1 MKPTSVKWHTGTTR
15 SALSQKVLFHVPK
28 VVILSPHFPPATLA
42 GVHRARHMAKY
53 LPAYGWE
60 PIIIRADEAHYTE
73 KLDPELAKLVPQTV
87 RQIRTSAFPAT
98 IARKFGVGDIGL
110 RAYLPFKQVLAQV
123 IPSER
128 PDIVFITGSPYYPF
142 LLTHWIKQTFDIP
155 VVLDLQD
162 PWVSAEGALRPKLS
176 KGGLSHLLSKVL
188 EPMAI
193 KHARFVTSVSDRQN
207 DEMAERYPWLNR
219 LAMAAIPIGGDPE
232 DFDALRVNPP
242 QCPIVRLDHT
252 RINLS
257 YVGTFLPK
265 AGPLVST
272 LFKALSQF
280 RERAPDLA
288 NKLLLN
294 FVGTS
299 NQPNGG
305 GTHLIRPLAAAAGVQ
320 DLVNEVPQ
328 RVPFLEALS
337 ILANSNGLMMIGSDE
352 PHYTASKIYPGLM
365 SATPFLSMFHAASSA
380 HKILTEAGGGFPHSF
395 NSVDEL
401 PSLQKSLAYVFE
413 RFATG
418 QINVAPPN
426 PAAYEDYTAKHV
438 AGSFADV
445 FNRVIS

>member
-1 MKPTSVKWHTGTTR
+1 
-15 SALSQKVLFHVPK
+15 VPK

-53 LPAYGWE
+53 LPAFGWE
-60 PIIIRADEAHYTE
+60 PIVVRADEAHYTE
-73 KLDPELAKLVPQTV
+73 RLDPDLAKLVPQTV
-87 RQIRTSAFPAT
+87 RQVPTSAFPAN
-98 IARKFGVGDIGL
+98 IARKFGVSDIGL
-110 RAYLPFKQVLAQV
+110 RAYLPFKQALAQL
-123 IPSER
+123 IPAER
-128 PDIVFITGSPYYPF
+128 PDIIFITGSPYYPL
-142 LLTHWIKQTFDIP
+142 LLTSWIKRTFDIP

-176 KGGLSHLLSKVL
+176 KGGLSHLLSTWL

-193 KHARFVTSVSDRQN
+193 KHTRFVTSVSDRQN
-207 DEMAERYPWLNR
+207 DEMADRYPWLDR
-219 LAMAAIPIGGDPE
+219 QAMAAIPIGGDPE
-232 DFDALRVNPP
+232 DFDALRSDPP
-242 QCPIVRLDHT
+242 QNPIVKLDSD

-257 YVGTFLPK
+257 YVGTFLPR

-272 LFKALSQF
+272 LFRALSQF
-280 RERAPDLA
+280 RDKAPDLA
-288 NKLLLN
+288 NRLQLN

-305 GTHLIRPLAAAAGVQ
+305 GTHLVSPLAAAGGVI

-328 RVPFLEALS
+328 RVPFLEALN
-337 ILANSNGLMMIGSDE
+337 ILANSDGLMMIGSDE

-380 HKILTEAGGGFPHSF
+380 HQILSEAGGGYTLSF

-401 PSLQKSLAYVFE
+401 LGLESSLVLALE

-418 QINVAPPN
+418 QVDVAPPN
-426 PAAYEDYTAKHV
+426 PAAYEAYTAKHV
-438 AGSFADV
+438 AGSFAEV